1 MNNIV
6 FDNPWYLLLLL
17 LLIPAIVWYILKQKT
32 AQASMSVSSTEAFG
46 KMPRSYKVW
55 LRHLVFALRM
65 LAIVAV
71 IVVLA
76 RPMTTDSW
84 HKSSTEGV
92 DVMVALDIS
101 GSMLSRDFSP
111 NRLEAAKAVA
121 AQFIAGR
128 EYDNIG
134 LVVFAGEGFTM
145 CPMTTDHAVLL
156 NLIKDVDCGMLV
168 DGTAVGDGLATA
180 VNRIKDGP
188 AKSKTI
194 ILLTDGTNNAGIVE
208 PVTAAEIARNFG
220 IRIYTIGVGTKGMA
234 PTPVNTPYGLRYQ
247 NMPVEIDED
256 KLRQIATIGDGRYFR
271 ATDENTLKEIFA
283 EIDQMEKTKLSVQ
296 QFSRREEAYMS
307 WAVLAMLLL
316 GIEICLRYTVLRHIP

>member
-1 MNNIV
+1 MI
-6 FDNPWYLLLLL
+6 FENPWYLLLLL
-17 LLIPAIVWYILKQKT
+17 LLIPAIVWYILKHKK
-32 AQASMSVSSTEAFG
+32 AQASMSVSSTEAFD
-46 KMPRSYKVW
+46 KMPRTYKSY
-55 LRHLVFALRM
+55 LRHVVFVLRLLVIAC
-65 LAIVAV
+65 V

-92 DVMVALDIS
+92 DVIVALDIS
-101 GSMLSRDFSP
+101 GSMLSRDFEP
-111 NRLEAAKAVA
+111 NRLEAAKSVA

-156 NLIKDVDCGMLV
+156 NLMKDVDCGMLV

-194 ILLTDGTNNAGIVE
+194 ILLTDGTNNAGVVDPI
-208 PVTAAEIARNFG
+208 TAAEIARSYG
-220 IRIYTIGVGTKGMA
+220 IRVYTIGVGTKGMA
-234 PTPVNTPYGLRYQ
+234 PSPVMTPYGIRYQ

-256 KLRQIATIGDGRYFR
+256 KLRQIASIGDGQYFR
-271 ATDENTLKEIFA
+271 ATDEDVLRNVFA
-283 EIDQMEKTKLSVQ
+283 EIDEMEKTKLSVQ
-296 QFSRREEAYMS
+296 QFSRREEAYMP
-307 WAVLAMLLL
+307 WAIAAMLLL
-316 GIEICLRYTVLRHIP
+316 AIEIILRYTLLRNIP